1 MKSRKSVGFNQHLKS
16 EKRQLAEQQGTS
28 SISVNKE
35 AGKLEDRLNYYHLVQ
50 LNELFKVQKCL
61 MMSWSSSFHSTL
73 YLYAHVHTYMQT
85 GDKTGRGMTVIEFK
99 EALEK
104 VLDCDESGQEV

>member
-1 MKSRKSVGFNQHLKS
+1 MKSRKSVGFNQRLKS

-61 MMSWSSSFHSTL
+61 MMLVFFIPFNIIFICSR
-73 YLYAHVHTYMQT
+73 AHIHAGWRQDRQRNDSDRV
-85 GDKTGRGMTVIEFK
+85 
-99 EALEK
+99 
-104 VLDCDESGQEV
+104 